1 MNQLKEQVKPVVESA
16 KVVINFIYF
25 LGFVYGAYHFFN
37 NFNELTIALELA
49 KK

>member
-1 MNQLKEQVKPVVESA
+1 MNQLKEQIKPAVESA

-37 NFNELTIALELA
+37 NYPNVMVALQLA
-49 KK
+49 QK